1 MLSIVSSCSWA
12 EAKKCLSDCKAS
24 PDVWRKV
31 IERVLRKDD
40 IRSLLMLVTSRFT
53 KRCDLGSLDYIPL
66 MRHARESISSMSDFE
81 KSVMG
86 ILDRDGSHE
95 YLGTGDMG
103 PLHIS
108 MLISKHSG
116 KRRSLF
122 QNSLIFVISTTNLA
136 VCVCPHNL
144 TYFCPYAFISS
155 PNVPKILFA

>member
-1 MLSIVSSCSWA
+1 M
-12 EAKKCLSDCKAS
+12 
-24 PDVWRKV
+24 
-31 IERVLRKDD
+31 LRKDD
-40 IRSLLMLVTSRFT
+40 TRSLLMLVTSRFT

-122 QNSLIFVISTTNLA
+122 QYSLIFVILYNSRKKSKLSMMTICAYVQVHTHLGTH
-136 VCVCPHNL
+136 P
-144 TYFCPYAFISS
+144 
-155 PNVPKILFA
+155 